1 MGAGRLANS
10 LGAAANLSFPSSMY
24 YGHCVGVC
32 VYVRMFVCIFMMGI
46 GLWPGGQSVTGWRC
60 GLSLNL
66 ILQMASKNKITIK

>member
-24 YGHCVGVC
+24 YGYCVCMYVC
-32 VYVRMFVCIFMMGI
+32 ALYVRMFVCICMMSI
-46 GLWPGGQSVTGWRC
+46 GLWPAGQSVMGWGC

-66 ILQMASKNKITIK
+66 ILQMASI